1 MLFGTQEVI
10 ARDLSEGQYFVNSA
24 GLTTAVFADDC
35 RFKDPTTDVAGLA
48 RYMAALDILFDPASS
63 RVVLLECRATGPRQ
77 VTARWTLQGYLK
89 FPWHP
94 YVPPFEGSSVY
105 TLNEQGLIAEQ
116 KETWAIN
123 AWDALVETLTP
134 TAGPPAA

>member
-1 MLFGTQEVI
+1 VR
-10 ARDLSEGQYFVNSA
+10 ALSALRLQ
-24 GLTTAVFADDC
+24 AVFADDC

-94 YVPPFEGSSVY
+94 YVPPC
-105 TLNEQGLIAEQ
+105 TC
-116 KETWAIN
+116 
-123 AWDALVETLTP
+123 
-134 TAGPPAA
+134 PAAWISQLACSC